1 MSTTYPTKIA
11 HNKLIFNDDFEIIG
25 FDMGV
30 LLPKQALEYS
40 DIIDYEIHQNGSSV
54 SRGSINLARG
64 IGMGLATSGLG
75 LIVGLVTGGKQKTK
89 NR

>member
-1 MSTTYPTKIA
+1 
-11 HNKLIFNDDFEIIG
+11 
-25 FDMGV
+25 MGV

-89 NR
+89 NRWQAIRTRFPRYSRHCSYS